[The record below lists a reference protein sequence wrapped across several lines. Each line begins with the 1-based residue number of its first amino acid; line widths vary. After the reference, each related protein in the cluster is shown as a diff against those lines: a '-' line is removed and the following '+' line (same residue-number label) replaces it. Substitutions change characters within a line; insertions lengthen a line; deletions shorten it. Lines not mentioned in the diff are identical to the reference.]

1 MSRTAPQPSD
11 RWRVGRALAWAVG
24 AAVCIYSFWDARQ
37 LNSGYS
43 LPTDGTSQVPEP
55 EQVFYVWFAM
65 CGSLAIVC
73 LARCLT
79 ELGIAPRLSKV
90 LDTARA
96 RPGAFI
102 ACIALFTFTASL
114 LFRRL
119 ILLDQPVADD
129 EATYRFIARTLL
141 TGHVTNPI
149 PDDPEFFKNQ
159 FVVMNEHG
167 WHGKYPIGHPL
178 VLAIG
183 EALGLIDAIPPL
195 ISGLCVWLTY
205 RVGSKLFDARVAI
218 AGATL
223 LFVSPHFVWTCG
235 TLLSQPTL
243 ALVLL
248 GGMLLVLNDADQPS
262 TRNLLLAGFVFGF
275 GVLVRPLPGALF
287 ALVAAAQLVLNARA
301 RGESWGRCALRLVL
315 FGAAAVPWLAAFAAA
330 NYVQSGNA
338 LTSGYQ
344 EVHKNLRILQ
354 NRRGEIVNSV
364 FGGLLRENFWVLAW
378 PFGLVLLAWCRPL
391 RARALFWGLLG
402 SQIVYRIVAPK
413 TVVSVTGPIY
423 LTETVPLL
431 TLAAADAL
439 ARLGQQF
446 ANARVR
452 PSVVAVAATLVG
464 AATFAPIQLGAVAV
478 GAATRNVAYNLLEE
492 TKADR
497 ALVFANAMLW
507 PESAVSWAYFPDN
520 PSPRFDD
527 RWLFV
532 RIPDLPDPRP
542 QMIAFWR
549 KHFPDRRAFVF
560 AVSKTGPMFQEL
572 ELNPR

>member
-1 MSRTAPQPSD
+1 MSRVAPETSAGS
-11 RWRVGRALAWAVG
+11 RYARAFAWAAG
-24 AAVCIYSFWDARQ
+24 AAVCIYSFWDARE

-43 LPTDGTSQVPEP
+43 LPTDGPWQVPEP

-73 LARCLT
+73 LAKCLT
-79 ELGIAPRLSKV
+79 EFGLAPRLSTV

-102 ACIALFTFTASL
+102 ACIALFTFAASVI
-114 LFRRL
+114 FRRL
-119 ILLDQPVADD
+119 ILLDQPIADD

-159 FVVMNEHG
+159 FVVINAHG

-183 EALGLIDAIPPL
+183 EAVGLIDFIPPL
-195 ISGLCVWLTY
+195 VGALCVWLTY

-218 AGATL
+218 AGPIL
-223 LFVSPHFVWTCG
+223 LFLSPHFVWTCS

-248 GGMLLVLNDADQPS
+248 AGMLLVLNDADRPT
-262 TRNLLLAGFVFGF
+262 TRKVLLAGFVFGF
-275 GVLVRPLPGALF
+275 GILVRPLPGGLF
-287 ALVAAAQLVLNARA
+287 ALVAAAQLVLDGRK
-301 RGESWGRCALRLVL
+301 RGDSWGRCVARLAM
-315 FGAAAVPWLAAFAAA
+315 FGAAAVPWFAVFAAVNFA
-330 NYVQSGNA
+330 QSGDP

-364 FGGLLRENFWVLAW
+364 FGGLLRENFWMLAW
-378 PFGLVLLAWCRPL
+378 PFGLLLLPWCRTL
-391 RARALFWGLLG
+391 RAPVLFWGMFA

-423 LTETVPLL
+423 LTEVVPLL

-439 ARLGQQF
+439 ARLGARF
-446 ANARVR
+446 SNARVR
-452 PSVVAVAATLVG
+452 PSVVAVAATIVG
-464 AATFAPIQLGAVAV
+464 AATFAPIEIGAIAV
-478 GAATRNVAYNLLEE
+478 GAATRNVAYDLLEE
-492 TKADR
+492 TKAER
-497 ALVFANAMLW
+497 GLVFANAMVY

-532 RIPDLPDPRP
+532 RIPNVPDPRP
-542 QMIAFWR
+542 KMIEFWR
-549 KHFPDRRAFVF
+549 KHSPDRRAFVF

-572 ELNPR
+572 GN